1 MLFCKAF
8 LGVSFFPAKLLKFEL
23 QLVKLR
29 GQLLVALLV
38 LLKEANLPFK
48 HLNFIVV
55 GIWAHNNIIN
65 LNLIFWNFDQIL
77 VSLDLNDILWLY

>member
-55 GIWAHNNIIN
+55 GI
-65 LNLIFWNFDQIL
+65 
-77 VSLDLNDILWLY
+77 